1 MAVFGDES
9 KVRGF
14 KEQYCIGSW
23 NARSTNQG
31 KLDVLKQETARV
43 DNDILGISELKW
55 MGMGEF
61 NSVQFSSAAQSC
73 LTLCDPMDSG
83 GPGLP
88 VHHQLLEFPQTHVH

>member
-55 MGMGEF
+55 MGMANLIQITMISTTVGK
-61 NSVQFSSAAQSC
+61 NS
-73 LTLCDPMDSG
+73 M
-83 GPGLP
+83 
-88 VHHQLLEFPQTHVH
+88 EEME